1 MRWKVQREYA
11 SLENLPSPLRRR
23 SIIMATRI
31 NNMKSLVLLT
41 FIGLASVIANAQ
53 TKNAAPA
60 NGDDVAMKEIRGWL
74 DRWTKA
80 FAAKDVDAI
89 MALYADDVIAYD
101 VVPPLQYV
109 GKAEY
114 RTDYLQFLS
123 QYTDNVKVEVR
134 DLHVGANGDLGYAA
148 GLELISGT
156 LKSGQ
161 KSELWVRFTSLFRKS
176 GGRWLGFHDHV
187 SVPADIESGKA
198 MLEMKP

>member
-1 MRWKVQREYA
+1 MF
-11 SLENLPSPLRRR
+11 L
-23 SIIMATRI
+23 I
-31 NNMKSLVLLT
+31 
-41 FIGLASVIANAQ
+41 FILMTLASVTTNGQ
-53 TKNAAPA
+53 TKDVTPA
-60 NGDDVAMKEIRGWL
+60 NGNDAAIKEIRGWL

-80 FAAKDVDAI
+80 FGAKDVDAI
-89 MALYADDVIAYD
+89 MALYTDDVIAYD

-123 QYTDNVKVEVR
+123 QYADNVKVEVR

-156 LKSGQ
+156 LKGGK

-176 GGRWLGFHDHV
+176 GGRWLDFHDHV
-187 SVPADIESGKA
+187 SVPADIETGKA
-198 MLEMKP
+198 MLELKP